1 MFVDRAVIHVRSG
14 KGGDGCAHLL
24 QLKGNPKGGPDGGD
38 GGKGGDVVVVGDPH
52 LDTLVEFAYKPHWF
66 AKDGENGQKKKCHG
80 CDGTDI
86 EIRLPLGAQVI
97 DPESG
102 DIVADILEPGQR
114 VVIAAGGR
122 GGLGND
128 HFKSAV
134 HQTPLERTLGEP
146 SVEKTYEV
154 ELKLIADVGFVG
166 LPNAGKSTLLKAST
180 RANPKV
186 ADYPFTTL
194 GPQLGILDLGDERRL
209 VLADLPGLIE
219 GAAEGAGLG
228 HDFLRHVERT
238 RCILHVVDALP
249 VDGSDPVESYRT
261 IRRELAEF
269 SDELARKPELVVL
282 NKIDL
287 LPAEDRAELLADV
300 LERFAKRGV
309 KPMMMSGA
317 TGEGVRDVMLS
328 VWRMAEAARARV

>member
-52 LDTLVEFAYKPHWF
+52 LDTLVECAYKPHWF

-102 DIVADILEPGQR
+102 DIVAEILEPGQR
-114 VVIAAGGR
+114 AVIAAGGR

-146 SVEKTYEV
+146 SIERTFEV

-249 VDGSDPVESYRT
+249 VDGSDPVEAYQ
-261 IRRELAEF
+261 IG
-269 SDELARKPELVVL
+269 
-282 NKIDL
+282 
-287 LPAEDRAELLADV
+287 RAHV
-300 LERFAKRGV
+300 
-309 KPMMMSGA
+309 
-317 TGEGVRDVMLS
+317 
-328 VWRMAEAARARV
+328 

>member
-1 MFVDRAVIHVRSG
+1 MFVDRAVIYVRSG

-24 QLKGNPKGGPDGGD
+24 QMKDIPKGGPDGGD
-38 GGKGGDVVVVGDPH
+38 GGDGGDVVVVGDPH

-66 AKDGENGQKKKCHG
+66 AKDGEPGQKKKCHG
-80 CDGTDI
+80 CDAEDVV
-86 EIRLPLGAQVI
+86 IRLPLGAQVI
-97 DPESG
+97 DPATG
-102 DIVADILEPGQR
+102 DIIADIVAPGQR

-134 HQTPLERTLGEP
+134 HQTPMERTLGGAA
-146 SVEKTYEV
+146 VEKTLEV

-209 VLADLPGLIE
+209 VLADLPGLIA
-219 GAAEGAGLG
+219 GAAQGAGLG
-228 HDFLRHVERT
+228 HDFLRHIERT
-238 RCILHVVDALP
+238 RCILHVVECMPA
-249 VDGSDPVESYRT
+249 DGSDPVENYRV
-261 IRRELAEF
+261 IRRELADF
-269 SDELARKPELVVL
+269 SDELARKPEVVAL
-282 NKIDL
+282 NKVDVV
-287 LPAEDRAELLADV
+287 PQDDRSEWLGGV
-300 LERFAKRGV
+300 IERFAARGV
-309 KPMMMSGA
+309 KPVLMSGA

-328 VWRMAEAARARV
+328 AWRLVEHARERV

>member
-1 MFVDRAVIHVRSG
+1 
-14 KGGDGCAHLL
+14 
-24 QLKGNPKGGPDGGD
+24 
-38 GGKGGDVVVVGDPH
+38 
-52 LDTLVEFAYKPHWF
+52 
-66 AKDGENGQKKKCHG
+66 
-80 CDGTDI
+80 
-86 EIRLPLGAQVI
+86 
-97 DPESG
+97 
-102 DIVADILEPGQR
+102 

-249 VDGSDPVESYRT
+249 VDGSDPVEAYRT

-287 LPAEDRAELLADV
+287 LPAEDREELLADV
-300 LERFAKRGV
+300 LKRFAKRGV
-309 KPMMMSGA
+309 KPMLMSGA
-317 TGEGVRDVMLS
+317 TGEGVREVMLS
-328 VWRMAEAARARV
+328 VWRMAEAARARA